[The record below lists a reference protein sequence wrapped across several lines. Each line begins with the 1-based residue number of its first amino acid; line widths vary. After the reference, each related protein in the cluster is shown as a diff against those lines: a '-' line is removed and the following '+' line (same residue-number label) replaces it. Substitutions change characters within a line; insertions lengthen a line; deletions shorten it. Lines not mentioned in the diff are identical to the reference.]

1 MKKKII
7 CFVFVF
13 ILLLFIINNLF
24 KEKEIRVRII
34 PNSNDEA
41 DLKTKEVVKKY
52 VVEYLNKQISTSF
65 EETFE
70 NINSTYKQLEND
82 MNDELGIKTTISF
95 DKHILYNKTYND
107 TAILNE
113 KCYCLYVVINKG
125 MGDNWWGSVF
135 PKFLATS
142 SDEEVEYKSFL
153 YECYKRMIG

>member
-7 CFVFVF
+7 CGVFGV

-24 KEKEIRVRII
+24 KDKEIRVRII
-34 PNSNDEA
+34 PNSNSIA
-41 DLKTKEVVKKY
+41 DLNTKEVVKKY
-52 VVEYLNKQISTSF
+52 VIEYLNEQISTSYN
-65 EETFE
+65 ETFE
-70 NINSTYKQLEND
+70 NINNTYKKLEND
-82 MNDELGIKTTISF
+82 INAILDIEATVSF

-135 PKFLATS
+135 PKFLVTS

>member
-1 MKKKII
+1 M
-7 CFVFVF
+7 
-13 ILLLFIINNLF
+13 NNLF
-24 KEKEIRVRII
+24 KDKEIRVRII
-34 PNSNDEA
+34 PNSNDEV

-52 VVEYLNKQISTSF
+52 VIEYLNKQIATDF
-65 EETFE
+65 DETFK
-70 NINSTYKQLEND
+70 NINNTYKKLENEIN
-82 MNDELGIKTTISF
+82 NDLGVEASVSF